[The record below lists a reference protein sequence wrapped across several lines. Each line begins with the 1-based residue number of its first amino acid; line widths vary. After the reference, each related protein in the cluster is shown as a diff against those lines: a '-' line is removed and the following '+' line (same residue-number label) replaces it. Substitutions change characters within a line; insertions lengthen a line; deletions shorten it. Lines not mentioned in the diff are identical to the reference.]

1 MMFGTGREPGKL
13 RRQRIA
19 RADKT
24 KAYLW
29 DGRWKYRQCA
39 IGVKPAAP
47 EILEIKIE
55 GSTTGADRLA
65 AAGFELLPVDPL
77 PVDPL
82 PVDPLPVDPLP
93 VDPLPVD
100 PLPVVLVVWVTPL
113 VVIAVDME
121 LDDRQDGHRISG
133 NAPAVMRTS
142 CASLSR
148 SAAKAA
154 PAMNGMAA
162 KAKSSFFI
170 YPSSNADD
178 DALYRNGQSVSRS
191 KGSVD
196 SSRLGEQTYR

>member
-1 MMFGTGREPGKL
+1 M
-13 RRQRIA
+13 
-19 RADKT
+19 

-29 DGRWKYRQCA
+29 DGRWKCRQCA

-55 GSTTGADRLA
+55 GSTTDADRLA
-65 AAGFELLPVDPL
+65 APGFELLPVDPL

-121 LDDRQDGHRISG
+121 LDDRQDGHTISG
-133 NAPAVMRTS
+133 KAPAVIRTS

-162 KAKSSFFI
+162 RAKSSFFI

-178 DALYRNGQSVSRS
+178 HALYRNGQSVSRS

-196 SSRLGEQTYR
+196 SSRLGEQTHR

>member
-1 MMFGTGREPGKL
+1 M
-13 RRQRIA
+13 
-19 RADKT
+19 

-29 DGRWKYRQCA
+29 DGRWKCRQCA

-55 GSTTGADRLA
+55 GSTTDADRLA
-65 AAGFELLPVDPL
+65 APGFELLPVDPL

-113 VVIAVDME
+113 VVIAVDRE
-121 LDDRQDGHRISG
+121 LDDRQDGHTISG
-133 NAPAVMRTS
+133 KAPAVIRTS

-162 KAKSSFFI
+162 RAKSSFFI

-178 DALYRNGQSVSRS
+178 HALYRNGQSVSRS

-196 SSRLGEQTYR
+196 SSRLGEQTHR

>member
-1 MMFGTGREPGKL
+1 MFGTGREPGKL

-19 RADKT
+19 RPDKT

-65 AAGFELLPVDPL
+65 APGFEL
-77 PVDPL
+77 L

-121 LDDRQDGHRISG
+121 LDDRQDGHTISG
-133 NAPAVMRTS
+133 KAPAVIRTS

-162 KAKSSFFI
+162 RAKSSFFI

-196 SSRLGEQTYR
+196 SSRLGEQSYR